1 MIQRIQSLYLF
12 LAIVLMVL
20 TFVFPVWGFTI
31 NGNTA
36 LLYNYGVDT
45 QQPEFRA
52 HVPYLIILSL
62 TAILTIGLYGW
73 AFCSFKKLGKAALL
87 TVFALLATVGFLVI
101 LGLVVYDLQSA
112 QNLSDNILQVGA
124 LVPVIAFV
132 FGCLAFRAIR
142 RDQALLRSTDR
153 IR

>member
-20 TFVFPVWGFTI
+20 TFVFPVWGFTV

-52 HVPYLIILSL
+52 PVPYLIILSL

-87 TVFALLATVGFLVI
+87 TVFALLATVGFLII
-101 LGLVVYDLQSA
+101 LGWVVYNLQSA
-112 QNLSDNILQVGA
+112 QNHSRNILQVGA

-142 RDQALLRSTDR
+142 RDQALLRSADR

>member
-20 TFVFPVWGFTI
+20 TFVFPVWGFTV

-112 QNLSDNILQVGA
+112 QNLSGNILQVGA

-142 RDQALLRSTDR
+142 RDQALLRSADR

>member
-20 TFVFPVWGFTI
+20 TFVFPVWGFTV

-36 LLYNYGVDT
+36 LLYNYGIDT
-45 QQPEFRA
+45 QQPEFKA
-52 HVPYLIILSL
+52 PVPYLIILSL
-62 TAILTIGLYGW
+62 IAILTIGLYGW
-73 AFCSFKKLGKAALL
+73 AFCSFKKLGRAALL

-112 QNLSDNILQVGA
+112 QNLSGNILQVGA

-142 RDQALLRSTDR
+142 RDQALLRSADR

>member
-20 TFVFPVWGFTI
+20 TFVFPVWGFTV

-45 QQPEFRA
+45 QQPEFKA
-52 HVPYLIILSL
+52 PVPSLIILSL
-62 TAILTIGLYGW
+62 TAILTIVLYGW

-87 TVFALLATVGFLVI
+87 TVFAILATVGFLVI

-112 QNLSDNILQVGA
+112 QNLSGNILQVGA

-142 RDQALLRSTDR
+142 RDQALLRSADR

>member
-20 TFVFPVWGFTI
+20 TFVFPVWGFTV

-112 QNLSDNILQVGA
+112 QNLYDNILQVGA

>member
-20 TFVFPVWGFTI
+20 TFVFPVWGFTV

-101 LGLVVYDLQSA
+101 LGLVVYNLQSA